1 MGWHTSAVRRGSVLR
16 PAVLVALVLGAQS
29 LGLVPAQALSATL
42 SQRIDTTYQAN
53 GSVNAVVTIGS
64 TTYLGGDFTSM
75 RPSGAAAGTGEV
87 PRSHL
92 AAVDNSTGALLPWNP
107 GANASVYALAAS
119 PDART
124 LYVGGLFTVLG
135 GATHKRIGAVSPASG
150 AAVSSFAAGTD
161 GKVYAIAASATT
173 VYLGGTFATVNTT
186 ARTRVAAVTTAGGV
200 VSSWAP
206 QPNDSVRA
214 ITMSPD
220 GSSVYVGGEFSSVN
234 GLTRERF
241 LTKLS
246 PTTAAFQPWTTHP
259 NYPLW
264 SVVAS
269 PTAVYVGGNGAGGHA
284 GGFTTAGAQ
293 LWRFQTD
300 GGVQAVYLL
309 GGVLYVGGHF
319 DNVCTGDTD
328 GPTNGFHCP
337 AGTVGATRHKLVAIV
352 PDPGSSLGYRV
363 DPWNPGANSPLGVFA
378 FSSVGDSLQIGGQFT
393 SIGNFTHQQAYAEIS
408 PNNPPV
414 PAFTSS
420 CTALTCAVN
429 ARTSHDVEGPIA
441 AYAWDFGDGGTATG
455 ATATHT
461 YAANGAHVVT
471 LTVTDN
477 DGMQVST
484 TTSVDVASPPPVAR
498 FTISC
503 PGLSCTVDATGSSDP
518 DGTVAGYAWT
528 FGDGG
533 TATGP
538 TPTHAFDAAGS
549 YDITLTVTDNSGG
562 TATATQTVNVADL
575 QSPIAF
581 VAGSAVNKSATS
593 FGVPVP
599 AAVQEGDE
607 LLLTLT
613 DNNTARATAPAG
625 WQQVG
630 SQLLSSDGLNGASTV
645 WQRVAGAADVGTTVT
660 VGLSANARA
669 AVTLVAYRGTSSTAS
684 VVGSWSAAET
694 VSRATHTT
702 PSASGIP
709 PGGVVVSY
717 WADRSSTTAAWT
729 PPVDEAMR
737 VTSIGAAGTTAHVDA
752 LVTDSNGQV
761 PAGSRAG
768 RTATADTASGKA
780 AMWTL
785 VLAPDGS

>member
-1 MGWHTSAVRRGSVLR
+1 M
-16 PAVLVALVLGAQS
+16 
-29 LGLVPAQALSATL
+29 
-42 SQRIDTTYQAN
+42 
-53 GSVNAVVTIGS
+53 
-64 TTYLGGDFTSM
+64 
-75 RPSGAAAGTGEV
+75 
-87 PRSHL
+87 
-92 AAVDNSTGALLPWNP
+92 
-107 GANASVYALAAS
+107 
-119 PDART
+119 
-124 LYVGGLFTVLG
+124 
-135 GATHKRIGAVSPASG
+135 
-150 AAVSSFAAGTD
+150 
-161 GKVYAIAASATT
+161 
-173 VYLGGTFATVNTT
+173 
-186 ARTRVAAVTTAGGV
+186 
-200 VSSWAP
+200 
-206 QPNDSVRA
+206 
-214 ITMSPD
+214 
-220 GSSVYVGGEFSSVN
+220 
-234 GLTRERF
+234 
-241 LTKLS
+241 
-246 PTTAAFQPWTTHP
+246 
-259 NYPLW
+259 
-264 SVVAS
+264 
-269 PTAVYVGGNGAGGHA
+269 
-284 GGFTTAGAQ
+284 
-293 LWRFQTD
+293 
-300 GGVQAVYLL
+300 
-309 GGVLYVGGHF
+309 
-319 DNVCTGDTD
+319 
-328 GPTNGFHCP
+328 
-337 AGTVGATRHKLVAIV
+337 
-352 PDPGSSLGYRV
+352 
-363 DPWNPGANSPLGVFA
+363 
-378 FSSVGDSLQIGGQFT
+378 
-393 SIGNFTHQQAYAEIS
+393 
-408 PNNPPV
+408 
-414 PAFTSS
+414 
-420 CTALTCAVN
+420 
-429 ARTSHDVEGPIA
+429 
-441 AYAWDFGDGGTATG
+441 
-455 ATATHT
+455 
-461 YAANGAHVVT
+461 
-471 LTVTDN
+471 TDN

-538 TPTHAFDAAGS
+538 TPMHAFDAAGS
-549 YDITLTVTDNSGG
+549 YHITLTVTDNSGG

-709 PGGVVVSY
+709 PGGVRRQLLGGPVV
-717 WADRSSTTAAWT
+717 DHGR
-729 PPVDEAMR
+729 VD
-737 VTSIGAAGTTAHVDA
+737 AAGRRGDA
-752 LVTDSNGQV
+752 SDQHRCCGHDGACRRPRHRLERQV